1 MNTFNKYLG
10 LLTIYLKQKLNIN
23 SVPKLI
29 LRNDTNNSKN
39 ILGKTGYYSPS
50 EKLIVIYINNR
61 HPKDILKTFS
71 HEFIHYSQDLEG
83 RLNNIQGSNVNNDEY
98 LQKIEEETY
107 LKSQILFRQWEDQL
121 KN

>member
-1 MNTFNKYLG
+1 LNTFNKYLG